1 MQSPLVLS
9 KSPKHR
15 TTGFE
20 GIIPLS
26 GQSAGM
32 IQATHTNRYKV
43 IQQIETGKESSLSIK
58 QTKAIV
64 QSPHPGDV
72 GK

>member
-1 MQSPLVLS
+1 MLSPLVLS

-15 TTGFE
+15 TTGFD

-26 GQSAGM
+26 GQSAGT

-43 IQQIETGKESSLSIK
+43 IQYIETEKEKSLSIK
-58 QTKAIV
+58 QIKAIV
-64 QSPHPGDV
+64 QSPHPGDI

>member
-1 MQSPLVLS
+1 
-9 KSPKHR
+9 
-15 TTGFE
+15 
-20 GIIPLS
+20 
-26 GQSAGM
+26 M
-32 IQATHTNRYKV
+32 IQAKHTNRYKV

-72 GK
+72 GKQNQQIKAIVQSPHPGDIGK